1 MRPLRQVRGLSFP
14 DEAVIRHFFK
24 AGLDKQRG
32 RVLELGC
39 GNGNNLAL
47 YQGFG
52 WECHGVDRDQK
63 ALADARWNLGDGP
76 QLTRFDM
83 STEQW
88 PTWDEEP
95 FDALV
100 MANVL
105 CYLTVEQ
112 AKRTVGWLNLKSGAH
127 VFIRTRAPTDGRCD
141 GLRECILDTPDER
154 GLYNRFWTADEIL
167 VVMPLADPVILRVAF
182 DNPTGGQII
191 ANHDLVIWGRLA

>member
-1 MRPLRQVRGLSFP
+1 
-14 DEAVIRHFFK
+14 VIRHFFK
-24 AGLDKQRG
+24 AGLDKTEMVERIALRERR

-39 GNGNNLAL
+39 GSGNNLAL

-52 WECHGVDRDQK
+52 WECHGVDMDPK
-63 ALADARWNLGDGP
+63 ALADARWNLGDEP

-83 STEQW
+83 SSEQW

-100 MANVL
+100 MSNVL
-105 CYLTVEQ
+105 CYLTQEQ
-112 AKRTVGWLNLKSGAH
+112 AQRTVGWLNLKSGAH
-127 VFIRTRAPTDGRCD
+127 VFIRTRSPEDGRCD
-141 GLRECILDTPDER
+141 GVRERTLDTPDER
-154 GLYNRFWTADEIL
+154 GLYNRFWTANEVLELI
-167 VVMPLADPVILRVAF
+167 PFADHPVILYAAF